1 MADANKGQRVAANW
15 EAVVGTKPED
25 NIHDD
30 YWLFNQLSKGEGF
43 HGRSG
48 GDFIATP
55 LEYVLNTT
63 VAAYSDTDTILTTRV
78 DVFDRA
84 EFEWKEIAGTA
95 IMSDIEADRNK
106 GEGQVFALLPAKLE
120 NLRTSL
126 KGEVNRQ
133 MFSNGTGTSGKE
145 IGGLQYLIASAPATG
160 IVGGINRTNFAFW
173 RNQQAAGTMTTTAFD
188 NLRAVMRTIYNLCSN
203 GVGDAH
209 PTSIVTT
216 RTVFEGFEG
225 LLLANERFTSK
236 DEGDGGF
243 KNEVLKF
250 KGAKISYDNDCPAAT
265 MYFFNPRFL
274 KLAYI
279 KGSWMKML
287 ESVRPSN
294 QTLTVYPVRTVC
306 NLITNNARRLGVV
319 TAIT

>member
-1 MADANKGQRVAANW
+1 MPDANKGQRVAANW

-55 LEYVLNTT
+55 LEYVLNNT
-63 VAAYSDTDTILTTRV
+63 VLSYSDTDPISTTRI

-84 EFEWKEIAGTA
+84 EWEWKEIAGTA
-95 IMSDIEADRNK
+95 IMSDIEEDRNK

-120 NLRTSL
+120 NLRMSM
-126 KGEVNRQ
+126 KGEINRQ
-133 MFSNGTGTSGKE
+133 MFTNGSGNSGKD
-145 IGGLQYLIASAPATG
+145 IGGLALIIASAPATG
-160 IVGGINRTNFAFW
+160 IVGGINRANFAFW
-173 RNQQAAGTMTTTAFD
+173 RNQQAAGTMTTTAYD
-188 NLRAVMRTIYNLCSN
+188 NLRAVMRSIYNLCSN

-209 PTSIVTT
+209 PSAIVTT

-250 KGAKISYDNDCPAAT
+250 KGAKISYDNDCPAGT